1 MPPGCGLIQTFRRPA
16 RGGASRHRELTS
28 EPHLPTV
35 LRTGPYRF
43 FFYMADYRE
52 PAHVHVE
59 RDRQRAKIWLDPVKA
74 AYSGTFSPTELRKI
88 QRIVEENRYVLLE
101 QWDAYFGV

>member
-1 MPPGCGLIQTFRRPA
+1 
-16 RGGASRHRELTS
+16 
-28 EPHLPTV
+28 
-35 LRTGPYRF
+35 
-43 FFYMADYRE
+43 MADDRE

-59 RDRQRAKIWLDPVKA
+59 RDRQRAKLWLDPVKA